1 MVGCG
6 GGSGLES
13 SADGVYDTDHSSAEQ
28 KETSRF
34 GSYFDLASY
43 LSAGK
48 VDVMNVGIGLSTV
61 QGGDEVGLCL
71 GNGTALLGDVG
82 CIVGSGEGEVDG
94 SVKGAGG
101 VVWEWCEWDSD
112 DLVDSDRPAAVDV
125 GR

>member
-13 SADGVYDTDHSSAEQ
+13 SADDVYDTDHSSAEQ

-43 LSAGK
+43 LSTGK
-48 VDVMNVGIGLSTV
+48 VGVVNVGIGLSSV

-71 GNGTALLGDVG
+71 GNGAALLGDVG

-94 SVKGAGG
+94 SVKGA
-101 VVWEWCEWDSD
+101 
-112 DLVDSDRPAAVDV
+112 
-125 GR
+125 